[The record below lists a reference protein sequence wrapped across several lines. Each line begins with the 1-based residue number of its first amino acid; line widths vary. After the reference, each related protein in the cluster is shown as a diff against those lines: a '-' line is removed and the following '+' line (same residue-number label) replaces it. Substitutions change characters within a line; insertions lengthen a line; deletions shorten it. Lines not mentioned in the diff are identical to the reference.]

1 MNLIEINNRIKES
14 TLIIRYEDLCENPAE
29 TIDKIL
35 EHSELPLNNFE
46 KIKRYYIRN
55 LHKPTYYTPN
65 FSNQELMDI
74 SEVTNATASRFGY

>member
-1 MNLIEINNRIKES
+1 MALN
-14 TLIIRYEDLCENPAE
+14 IRYEDLCETPAE

-46 KIKRYYIRN
+46 KIKKYYIRH

-65 FSNQELMDI
+65 FSNQELQHI
-74 SEVTNATASRFGY
+74 SEITNATASRFGY